1 MWKSVC
7 LILYLQASWTVAQ
20 QPVEKVCDLFL
31 QGISVDK
38 GQEVNWEVLQS
49 LFTSNAQFT
58 LTMGEKVKT
67 LSFED
72 FKSGTQ
78 YTKNGFRE
86 KAVSRKTTVFGNI
99 AQVAEIF
106 EASIPGSEV
115 RYEGVNMYLMVK
127 DGADWKIAA
136 LTYEVSRPGL
146 PTPTDW

>member
-1 MWKSVC
+1 
-7 LILYLQASWTVAQ
+7 
-20 QPVEKVCDLFL
+20 
-31 QGISVDK
+31 
-38 GQEVNWEVLQS
+38 
-49 LFTSNAQFT
+49 
-58 LTMGEKVKT
+58 MGEKVKT
-67 LSFED
+67 LSFEE

-86 KAVSRKTTVFGNI
+86 RGVSRKTTVFGNI